1 MPFVRFTR
9 DRRGYEHTYLLH
21 FDPKKG
27 RAHGR
32 ILYWFRTPPGVRV
45 GRSTFDEDT
54 RRMIEHA
61 HPEVIFDWGALGQSL
76 ETTVTQLAQSG
87 GEGSRRTPKKKSAQR
102 RAQAAPVSPPSPPAS
117 SGPSQDLPRT
127 SEP

>member
-61 HPEVIFDWGALGQSL
+61 HPEVIFDWGSLGKSL

-87 GEGSRRTPKKKSAQR
+87 GEGSRRAPKKKAAQR
-102 RAQAAPVSPPSPPAS
+102 RAQAAPVSPAAPAS
-117 SGPSQDLPRT
+117 APVPSQDTPQT
-127 SEP
+127 SEG

>member
-21 FDPKKG
+21 FDPRKG

-45 GRSTFDEDT
+45 GRATFDEET
-54 RRMIEHA
+54 RRMIERA
-61 HPEVIFDWGALGQSL
+61 HPEVIFDWVALEKSL
-76 ETTVTQLAQSG
+76 ETTVEQLAQSG
-87 GEGSRRTPKKKSAQR
+87 ANATRAPKKKPAQR
-102 RAQAAPVSPPSPPAS
+102 RAQATATQSTKEPAAEGREPEARTPSAE
-117 SGPSQDLPRT
+117 R
-127 SEP
+127 